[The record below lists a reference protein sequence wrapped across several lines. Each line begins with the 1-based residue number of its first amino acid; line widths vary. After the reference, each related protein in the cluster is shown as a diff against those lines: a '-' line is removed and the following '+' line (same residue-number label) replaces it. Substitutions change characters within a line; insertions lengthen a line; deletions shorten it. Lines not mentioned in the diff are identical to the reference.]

1 MSDEKKISLEN
12 LEDFLVEDDERP
24 SSLNFRDLWNLVV
37 LNFRW
42 FVLSVLLCILLAGAY
57 LYWARPSVTIVG
69 KMQLKESKKESGL
82 SASLAALTSSIP
94 FGLGSSLG
102 AATNGDV
109 ETEII
114 KSTLLV
120 RDVVNDLGL
129 HTSYRLRK
137 WGRSR
142 LLYQDQP
149 VNVTIDPVHLQW
161 LDKKLPLTVHLIKL
175 NIHKT
180 ADGYEVEGLLKKNK
194 DEFDLPSQT
203 FAKLPATV
211 KTAVGALTI
220 TENTGLT
227 PEQQELYQEGY
238 TLTVTI
244 VPPMI
249 AANAFLANLEIDPA
263 TKKSSTILNI
273 SLKDESVLRGI
284 DFINRLVE
292 VYNRRSNDDKKEEL
306 MKTDAFVNERLAKV
320 DAELGS
326 TDADWEQFKTK
337 FHITDPQVDAQQ
349 AMSMKSGY
357 ETKLVEIGA
366 QLQIVD
372 YLSDYVNNPANR
384 YALIPSSV
392 GLDKTSS
399 AGSLT
404 EKYNEMVLERNRL
417 LKSVSEQSPQVQLIT
432 KTLDDMYPSVQAA
445 FRQVRQAV
453 NLQRQSVER
462 EYNKYM
468 SRVGNAPG
476 MERAMTDIGRQR
488 NIKQGV
494 YLVML
499 QKREETAME
508 LANVSEKG
516 KLIDETQVDPASVK
530 PKKKIVLLAAVFL
543 GTLIPL
549 CILFLLS
556 LLRSSI
562 ATMADLQ
569 KLTTLPIV
577 GEIPQNGYDDAIRNL
592 RTQLLQALKPEQKV
606 ILVASNDAGDGK
618 TFIAKQ
624 LAGSL
629 TTIGKE
635 AIYMDCDLRKQHTSA
650 HPADILAGK
659 AFAAELEKAVSENDY
674 VVLDSP
680 ALGAYAD
687 ANQLAAF
694 ADVTIYVVKA
704 GQTRKS
710 VVSALNKDSRLPDVH
725 IVFNAIDMTKNKFKL
740 YY

>member
-1 MSDEKKISLEN
+1 MSDKKKISLDDI
-12 LEDFLVEDDERP
+12 EDFLVEDDERT
-24 SSLNFRDLWNLVV
+24 SSLDFRDLWNLVV
-37 LNFRW
+37 LNLRW
-42 FVLSVLLCILLAGAY
+42 FALSVLLCVLLAGAY
-57 LYWARPSVTIVG
+57 LYWARPSATVIG
-69 KMQLKESKKESGL
+69 KMQLKESRKESGM

-94 FGLGSSLG
+94 FGLDNSIGG
-102 AATNGDV
+102 ATNGEV

-114 KSTLLV
+114 KSTILV

-137 WGRSR
+137 WGRSH
-142 LLYQDQP
+142 LLYQNQP
-149 VNVTIDPVHLQW
+149 VNVTLDSVHLQW
-161 LDKKLPLTVHLIKL
+161 LDRELPLTAHQIKL
-175 NIHKT
+175 DIHKT
-180 ADGYEVEGLLKKNK
+180 ADGYEVEGQLKENKN
-194 DEFDLPSQT
+194 EFDLPSQT
-203 FAKLPATV
+203 FAKLPATI
-211 KTAVGALTI
+211 KTAAGTLTI

-227 PEQQELYQEGY
+227 PQQRESYIEGY

-249 AANAFLANLEIDPA
+249 AANGFLANLEIEPA
-263 TKKSSTILNI
+263 TKKSSTIL
-273 SLKDESVLRGI
+273 SLSLEDENVLRGI

-292 VYNRRSNDDKKEEL
+292 VYNRRSNEDKNEEL
-306 MKTDAFVNERLAKV
+306 MKTDAFVSERLAKI

-337 FHITDPQVDAQQ
+337 FHITDPQVDAQE

-372 YLSDYVNNPANR
+372 YLSEYVNNPANR

-404 EKYNEMVLERNRL
+404 EKYNEVVLERNRL

-445 FRQVRQAV
+445 FRQARQAV

-462 EYNKYM
+462 EYNKYIG
-468 SRVGNAPG
+468 RVGNAPG

-516 KLIDETQVDPASVK
+516 KLIDETQVDPTSVM
-530 PKKKIVLLAAVFL
+530 PQKKIVLLAAVFL
-543 GTLIPL
+543 GLLIPL
-549 CILFLLS
+549 GILFLLS
-556 LLRSSI
+556 LLRSNI
-562 ATMADLQ
+562 ATMADLK
-569 KLTTLPIV
+569 KLTTLPTI
-577 GEIPQNGYDDAIRNL
+577 GEIPQDGYDDAIRNL
-592 RTQLLQALKPEQKV
+592 RTQLLQTLKPEQKV
-606 ILVASNDAGDGK
+606 ILVASNDAGDGT
-618 TFIAKQ
+618 TFIAKH
-624 LAGSL
+624 LADSL
-629 TTIGKE
+629 TTIGKK

-650 HPADILAGK
+650 HPADILAGE
-659 AFAAELEKAVSENDY
+659 AFATELRNVVSGNDY

-680 ALGAYAD
+680 ALGAYSD

-704 GQTRKS
+704 GRTQKS
-710 VVSALNKDSRLPDVH
+710 VVSALNKNCRLPDVH
-725 IVFNAIDMTKNKFKL
+725 IVLNAIDMTKKKYKL